1 MNKGMNMATRLDYL
15 RDCVASLQEEL
26 AYYMENGG
34 SPEAIEA
41 VTYDLNWHL
50 DAFEVEYANDCQ

>member
-1 MNKGMNMATRLDYL
+1 MATRLDYL
-15 RDCVASLQEEL
+15 RDCIACLQEEL
-26 AYYMENGG
+26 ADYMENGG